1 MSRRLSVPSLA
12 LAVVLSV
19 GCDQARP
26 TVTGPELASQA
37 LRSSANQLVPF
48 RTSSYSF
55 HVTSVVPE
63 PGCNAAGESRRYLS
77 GAGDATRLGSY
88 SVELSFCSRAGGI
101 LDDGRG
107 TFVAAN
113 GDRLNFTFHGTSA
126 FAPPFTLTFTSYADF
141 TGGTGRFDGASGQ
154 AIVTGSLD
162 VRTGAGDGQ
171 WEGTVSSVG
180 SSQF

>member
-1 MSRRLSVPSLA
+1 M
-12 LAVVLSV
+12 
-19 GCDQARP
+19 
-26 TVTGPELASQA
+26 
-37 LRSSANQLVPF
+37 
-48 RTSSYSF
+48 
-55 HVTSVVPE
+55 
-63 PGCNAAGESRRYLS
+63 
-77 GAGDATRLGSY
+77 
-88 SVELSFCSRAGGI
+88 
-101 LDDGRG
+101 
-107 TFVAAN
+107 AAN